1 MSSSTQGY
9 VEFDAAV
16 MLYMGSPLALYVG
29 VSLANGRAMRLHRL
43 PVTGC
48 LTVYDV
54 ELKARYCLH
63 AALWGREY

>member
-1 MSSSTQGY
+1 
-9 VEFDAAV
+9 